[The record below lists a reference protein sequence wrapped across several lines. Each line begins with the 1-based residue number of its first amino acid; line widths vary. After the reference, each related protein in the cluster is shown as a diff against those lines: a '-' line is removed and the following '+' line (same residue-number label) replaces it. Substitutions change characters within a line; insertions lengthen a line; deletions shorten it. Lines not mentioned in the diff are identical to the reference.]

1 MYKILLVEDDR
12 KINTM
17 IADYL
22 KKWDYEVS
30 VVEDF
35 KNVLQDITS
44 LKPELILLD
53 VNLPYYDGFYW
64 CREIR
69 KLTNI
74 PILFISSRETE
85 MDKIMGLQVGADD
98 FITKPFSLELL
109 STKIQTILRR
119 TYAYQDQTLNVTS
132 YQNLLLNLETGKLSD
147 GKTEVLLTPN
157 EYRIMNLLMKHG
169 DKIVSRTTII
179 EQLWDD
185 ERFVDD
191 NTLTVNMNRLRKKLE
206 VLTNVSIETV
216 KNEGYV
222 LRCA

>member
-12 KINTM
+12 KINKM

-109 STKIQTILRR
+109 STKIQAILRR

>member
-1 MYKILLVEDDR
+1 
-12 KINTM
+12 
-17 IADYL
+17 
-22 KKWDYEVS
+22 
-30 VVEDF
+30 
-35 KNVLQDITS
+35 
-44 LKPELILLD
+44 
-53 VNLPYYDGFYW
+53 
-64 CREIR
+64 
-69 KLTNI
+69 
-74 PILFISSRETE
+74 

-109 STKIQTILRR
+109 STKIQAILRR

>member
-109 STKIQTILRR
+109 STKIQAILRR